1 MAVSYDLA
9 MATRLSAAQVAR
21 ELTGIARAIGVL
33 DSSPTPEAVCGEG
46 VLTQRGTWIRVF
58 EERPRPWDPV
68 VADLG
73 FSPTVSVTFRLGKT
87 EDVPEQQDDMVRLT
101 ARLLDRVDGDAVLE
115 FQSET
120 IWLLRRGGDLSLDE
134 RENLWPPHR
143 LAEITRPYRR
153 ATHAFP

>member
-1 MAVSYDLA
+1 
-9 MATRLSAAQVAR
+9 
-21 ELTGIARAIGVL
+21 
-33 DSSPTPEAVCGEG
+33 
-46 VLTQRGTWIRVF
+46 
-58 EERPRPWDPV
+58 
-68 VADLG
+68 
-73 FSPTVSVTFRLGKT
+73 
-87 EDVPEQQDDMVRLT
+87 MVRLT

-134 RENLWPPHR
+134 REDLWPPHR